1 MSPGPNPQRF
11 GLSQRAEQRMALQPR
26 MRVAIEALERPAAE
40 LGEWLRA
47 AYEKNEALRLE
58 EPRSHSLPKGGA
70 TPRSDSER
78 STRHAAWLDAT
89 ALSRE
94 ADLEA
99 QLEEQLI
106 WLELDPQAERWV
118 RFLVARLDDRGLL
131 SESDEELLGAAEQ
144 IGLAGGDEAL
154 GRAIAELQRLEP
166 KGLGGRDATEAM
178 LLQLDPADADYPQ
191 LCQLLEQ
198 HLDEL
203 VSNKL
208 PAISREIGLGVE
220 EVARLAARAAR
231 LEPAPARSHTASAA
245 PPLSPDLILR
255 REGEA
260 FELSVAVD
268 ATPGVRIDPEVAAL
282 SVEKALPADVRR
294 HLTQR
299 VEAARWVVDAVRAR
313 EETLLRVARVVFER
327 QRGFLRDGPAALEP
341 LSMLEVAEQLE
352 LHPSTVSRTVSGK
365 HVQTGFGILPL
376 RRFFQHAAC
385 ESTSA
390 AGSADSLLGAVRSLI
405 EGEDKR
411 APLSDDQIA
420 AALRESGFETKRR
433 TVAKYRTQLGVP
445 SSYRR
450 RDFSAGAGDSVES

>member
-1 MSPGPNPQRF
+1 MQ
-11 GLSQRAEQRMALQPR
+11 LQPR
-26 MRVAIEALERPAAE
+26 MRVAIEALERPVAE

-47 AYEKNEALRLE
+47 AYESNEALRLE
-58 EPRSHSLPKGGA
+58 EPRSRSLPEGGSA
-70 TPRSDSER
+70 AARRGAER
-78 STRHAAWLDAT
+78 TSRHAEWLDST

-94 ADLEA
+94 ADLVEE
-99 QLEEQLI
+99 LEEQLV
-106 WLELDPQAERWV
+106 WLDLEPQAEQWV
-118 RFLVARLDDRGLL
+118 RFLVSHLDDCGLL
-131 SESDEELLGAAEQ
+131 SESDEELLAAAEQ
-144 IGLAGGDEAL
+144 RGLEGGRSAL
-154 GRAIAELQRLEP
+154 GRAIADLQRLEP

-178 LLQLDPADADYPQ
+178 LLQIDPADEDYDQ
-191 LCQLLEQ
+191 LCELLEG

-203 VSNKL
+203 LSNKL

-231 LEPAPARSHTASAA
+231 LEPAPARSHASEAA
-245 PPLSPDLILR
+245 PPLSPDLILL
-255 REGEA
+255 REGNG
-260 FELSVAVD
+260 FELAVAVD
-268 ATPGVRIDPEVAAL
+268 ATPGVRIDPKVAAL
-282 SVEKALPADVRR
+282 AGEKALPADVRR
-294 HLTQR
+294 HLTRR

-313 EETLLRVARVVFER
+313 EETLLRVARVIFER
-327 QRGFLRDGPAALEP
+327 QSGFLRDGPSALDP

-385 ESTSA
+385 ESASTS
-390 AGSADSLLGAVRSLI
+390 GSADSLLEAVRGLI
-405 EGEDKR
+405 SGEDKR

-420 AALRESGFETKRR
+420 EALRERGFETKRR

-450 RDFSAGAGDSVES
+450 RDYAGGAAPSPDDAEGPDSAEDR